1 MTGARVCSN
10 TSRCVEK
17 DVKTL
22 SKAKVL
28 RSVRAPAPLM
38 TQISFFSVDAVTTGS
53 VFPLSSRSLIGRR
66 RTTTWMLDSSAIVVD
81 VSVVRSAKVWYLAR
95 GVRASCVCRRGD
107 VRRASVISPA
117 TGSETSRSA
126 ILSRHEEKTA
136 AGHDVVRVSAGR
148 KIDQATIPT
157 ARTVREKRKS
167 PSNQS
172 APNGRFAKNRDS
184 QASGALSL
192 GVRPIRWA
200 LPPVAGD
207 ATRSRRER
215 RRRRGSVART
225 RCVVDRP

>member
-126 ILSRHEEKTA
+126 ILSRHEEK
-136 AGHDVVRVSAGR
+136 
-148 KIDQATIPT
+148 
-157 ARTVREKRKS
+157 
-167 PSNQS
+167 
-172 APNGRFAKNRDS
+172 NGR
-184 QASGALSL
+184 G
-192 GVRPIRWA
+192 
-200 LPPVAGD
+200 
-207 ATRSRRER
+207 TR
-215 RRRRGSVART
+215 RRA
-225 RCVVDRP
+225 CVGRSEN